1 MKQLSLFISILVFVS
16 CSSQNKLAGIK
27 DHSFFQVYVPGNV
40 QVDSAHTNE
49 ANFADTLTV
58 IFIES
63 KDPAPQWERVWK
75 GRHAYSVKTIEIKE
89 WPHSVGI
96 DNTTGEKITISPAE
110 GNKIYFLQLN
120 LLKNPDPVP
129 VEMKAGEV
137 ILKGTINN
145 REVIHKI
152 TSLTQLAAPR
162 FKSTGRY

>member
-1 MKQLSLFISILVFVS
+1 MSIFISILVFAS

-27 DHSFFQVYVPGNV
+27 DHSFFQVNIPGNV
-40 QVDSAHTNE
+40 RVDSADTNE
-49 ANFADTLTV
+49 VNFADTLTV

-75 GRHAYSVKTIEIKE
+75 GRHAYSVRTIEIRE

-96 DNTTGEKITISPAE
+96 DNTTGEKITISPAK

-120 LLKNPDPVP
+120 LLKNPGPVP

-145 REVIHKI
+145 REVIYKI
-152 TSLTQLAAPR
+152 TGLTQLAAPR
-162 FKSTGRY
+162 FRGAGRS